1 MSTKNHYKL
10 NAKAASAFVIANM
23 IGTGVFT
30 SLGFQLLSTTNA
42 TSIALIWL
50 VGGITALCG
59 AIVYSELGAAI
70 PRSGGEYNFL
80 SQIYHPSLGFLAGWV
95 SLVVGFAAPVAL
107 ACMALSSYVC
117 RLLPAVN
124 PLLLAMGVLTVITI
138 VHFNSVNMGAKMQNI
153 LTFAKVLIIIVFIV
167 AGLMCPADGAANFG
181 AGNGLD
187 LGDVFSVGFAVS
199 LIWVYYAYSG
209 WNAAAYIVGDIK
221 NPKRNVPLALLIS
234 TAFVVVLYLA
244 LNMVFLRTAP
254 VAELSG
260 EVEVGLISATHIFGS
275 EGGAIMGVLIAL
287 MLTSSISSMVY
298 VGPRVGQTMGE
309 DYRIFHFLTWRN
321 KRNVPS
327 VAVAVQWL
335 ISALMIITGSF
346 KEVTEYTGI
355 VLSFCSMLTV
365 AGVYVHR
372 RRFPD
377 AERPYKTFGY
387 PVTPLIFCALI
398 LCSIVY
404 LVYQDFTKTFAEHSQ
419 WAPWTSIASLAT
431 LLVGWLLWFVAQ
443 RINVKCGFK
452 RDNQPPPG
460 SVLP

>member
-1 MSTKNHYKL
+1 VQTEKYYKL
-10 NAKAASAFVIANM
+10 NGKTASAFVIANM

-50 VGGITALCG
+50 IGGITALCG
-59 AIVYSELGAAI
+59 ALVYSELGVTM

-80 SQIYHPSLGFLAGWV
+80 SKIYHPAFGFLSGWV

-117 RLLPAVN
+117 RIYPALD
-124 PLLLAMGVLTVITI
+124 PTFLAVSVLTIITV
-138 VHFNSVNMGAKMQNI
+138 VHFYSIHMGSKMQNI
-153 LTFAKVLIIIVFIV
+153 LTIAKILTIIIFIV
-167 AGLMCPADGAANFG
+167 AGLLCPADGAANFG
-181 AGNGLD
+181 PGNGFELD
-187 LGDVFSVGFAVS
+187 DVFSVGFGVS

-221 NPKRNVPLALLIS
+221 NPQRSMPFVLVLS

-244 LNMVFLRTAP
+244 LNMIFLRTAP

-260 EVEVGLISATHIFGS
+260 NVEVGLISANHIFGH
-275 EGGAIMGVLIAL
+275 EGGVIMGLLIAM

-298 VGPRVGQTMGE
+298 VGPRVSMTMGE
-309 DYRIFHFLTWRN
+309 DYRLFKFLKWRN
-321 KRNVPS
+321 RRNCPS
-327 VAVAVQWL
+327 VAVALQWL
-335 ISALMIITGSF
+335 ISMLMILTGSF

-365 AGVYVHR
+365 AGVFVHR

-377 AERPYKTFGY
+377 VKRSYKTIGY
-387 PVTPLIFCALI
+387 PVTPIIFCVVI
-398 LCSIVY
+398 LASIVY
-404 LVYQDFTKTFAEHSQ
+404 LIYEDLNKTFVTHAQS
-419 WAPWTSIASLAT
+419 APWTTIASSLT
-431 LLVGWLLWFVAQ
+431 LLIGLLLWVVAE
-443 RINVKCGFK
+443 RYNKGYK
-452 RDNQPPPG
+452 DEADNIQNNQ
-460 SVLP
+460 

>member
-1 MSTKNHYKL
+1 METKKKYYKL
-10 NAKAASAFVIANM
+10 NAKTASAFVIANM

-50 VGGITALCG
+50 VGGIVALSG

-80 SQIYHPSLGFLAGWV
+80 TEIYHPSLGFLAGWV

-117 RLLPAVN
+117 SIFPAIS
-124 PLLLAMGVLTVITI
+124 PMWLAVGVLTAITI
-138 VHFNSVNMGAKMQNI
+138 VHFYSVSMGAKMQNL
-153 LTFAKVLIIIVFIV
+153 LTIAKILIIIVLII
-167 AGLMCPADGAANFG
+167 AGLVCEPTGASNFG
-181 AGNGLD
+181 PGNEFD
-187 LGDVFSVGFAVS
+187 PSDVFSVGFAVS

-244 LNMVFLRTAP
+244 LNMIFLRTAP
-254 VAELSG
+254 VAELTG
-260 EVEVGLISATHIFGS
+260 QVEVGLISANHIFGR
-275 EGGAIMGVLIAL
+275 EGGAIMGMLIAL

-298 VGPRVGQTMGE
+298 VGPRVGMTMGE
-309 DYRIFHFLTWRN
+309 DYRMFRFLTWHNSRN
-321 KRNVPS
+321 CPS
-327 VAVAVQWL
+327 IAVALQWG
-335 ISALMIITGSF
+335 ISMLMILTGSF

-365 AGVYVHR
+365 AGVFVHR

-377 AERPYKTFGY
+377 AERPYKAFGY
-387 PVTPLIFCALI
+387 PVTPLIFCGLI
-398 LCSIVY
+398 LYSIVY
-404 LVYQDFTKTFAEHSQ
+404 LVHHDFINTYVNHTQA
-419 WAPWTSIASLAT
+419 APWTSIASVVT
-431 LLVGWLLWFVAQ
+431 LVAGWLLWFVAQ
-443 RINVKCGFK
+443 RINNAHKNK
-452 RDNQPPPG
+452 SLESRPNE
-460 SVLP
+460 

>member
-1 MSTKNHYKL
+1 METKKNYYKL

-59 AIVYSELGAAI
+59 AFVYSELGAAI

-80 SQIYHPSLGFLAGWV
+80 STIYHPSLGFLAGWV

-117 RLLPAVN
+117 RIFPAV
-124 PLLLAMGVLTVITI
+124 PPTLLAVAVLTIITL
-138 VHFNSVNMGAKMQNI
+138 VHLHSINMGTRMQNI
-153 LTFAKVLIIIVFIV
+153 LTFAKILIIIVFIV
-167 AGLMCPADGAANFG
+167 AGLFCPADSAINFG
-181 AGNGLD
+181 PGNGFEVD
-187 LGDVFSVGFAVS
+187 DIFSVGFAVS

-209 WNAAAYIVGDIK
+209 WNAAAYIVGDMK
-221 NPKRNVPLALLIS
+221 NPQRNVPRALLIS

-244 LNMVFLRTAP
+244 LNMIFLRTAP
-254 VAELSG
+254 VTELSG
-260 EVEVGLISATHIFGS
+260 QVEVGLISANHIFGK
-275 EGGAIMGVLIAL
+275 EGGAIMGMLIAL

-298 VGPRVGQTMGE
+298 VGPRVGSTMGE
-309 DYRIFHFLTWRN
+309 DYRMFRFLTWHN
-321 KRNVPS
+321 KRNCPS
-327 VAVAVQWL
+327 IAVALQWF
-335 ISALMIITGSF
+335 ISMLMIVTGSF

-372 RRFPD
+372 LRFPE

-398 LCSIVY
+398 LCSIIY
-404 LVYQDFTKTFAEHSQ
+404 LMYQDFTKTFVEHTQS
-419 WAPWTSIASLAT
+419 APWTTIASTAT
-431 LLVGWLLWFVAQ
+431 LLVGWLLWFVAH
-443 RINVKCGFK
+443 RINKRHNFK
-452 RDNQPPPG
+452 
-460 SVLP
+460 SK